1 MMKNPGII
9 RAISA
14 RQDCVSDLLHEDHQI
29 PPLSRRG
36 FLEVAAS
43 VAGGSMLAP
52 ILYAQ
57 DRPKLGLP
65 PGRKPSRVVITKQ
78 KMVIDGPKVHKIL
91 AREMLEEIL
100 IQLTQRVNIKEA
112 WRSILKHDD
121 TVGLKFNQS
130 SQQII
135 GTTDTLAEIIITS
148 ILDAGYRPEQIVCIE
163 APAGL
168 EDKFST
174 QPAWSGFDLMPTDF
188 GSGADQMASILG
200 QVTAL
205 INIPYLKTH
214 NIAGFT
220 CTLKNLSHAFI
231 KHPAR
236 YHHNGCSP
244 FIADIVNLPQIRTKL
259 KLCLVDCLRVVFDKG
274 PEASTTTMEGV
285 GAMLAS
291 FDPVAIDMVGL
302 SLINEI
308 RKKKNL
314 NPIAQS
320 AEDIGYLA
328 EAHRLGIGVAV
339 PHGIDLI
346 RLNR

>member
-1 MMKNPGII
+1 MENKNK
-9 RAISA
+9 
-14 RQDCVSDLLHEDHQI
+14 HHQI
-29 PPLSRRG
+29 PPVSRRG

-43 VAGGSMLAP
+43 VAGGSLLAP
-52 ILYAQ
+52 TLYAQ
-57 DRPKLGLP
+57 DRPKLSLS
-65 PGRKPSRVVITKQ
+65 PGRKSSRVVITKQ
-78 KMVIDGPKVHKIL
+78 KMVINVPKVHKIL

-100 IQLTQRVNIKEA
+100 VQLTQRSNIKEA

-135 GTTDTLAEIIITS
+135 GTTNTIADILITS
-148 ILDAGYRPEQIVCIE
+148 ILDAGFRPEQIVCIE

-168 EDKFST
+168 EEKFST
-174 QPAWSGFDLMPTDF
+174 QPAWSGFDLIPADF
-188 GSGADQMASILG
+188 GSGADQLASVLG

-205 INIPYLKTH
+205 IDIPFLKTH
-214 NIAGFT
+214 NIAGLT

-259 KLCLVDCLRVVFDKG
+259 KLCLVDALRVVFDKG
-274 PEASTTTMEGV
+274 PEATAATIEGT

-291 FDPVAIDMVGL
+291 FDPVAIDTVGL
-302 SLINEI
+302 SLINDVR
-308 RKKKNL
+308 RKHSL
-314 NPIAQS
+314 NPIAKS
-320 AEDIGYLA
+320 AEDIAYLL